1 MPSATVSPT
10 EGFRSV
16 TDALLEIHTA
26 VLGGMTRGPKHF
38 ARRVEIEAEDFP
50 NADLTEDTFRGRLAD
65 ASDPL
70 TALWE
75 RKLTAWDFEERAP
88 WSTAAARTDE
98 RRSQTYDLLGFDEQL
113 RKALN
118 EAALVSKAPGHVT
131 ITADFTP
138 WYTKER
144 AEARA
149 FYWPA
154 YENRLR
160 AKGWSSDAIAGL
172 DEASRAVVERLTD
185 PEQEARRQARGLV
198 VGYVQSGKTANFT
211 GVTAKAID
219 AGYRLV
225 IILGGTLNL
234 LRKQTQRRLD
244 MELIGQENILR
255 GADINDLGSLVGIDY
270 VGDDEEWPEFVSHG
284 GRPSTRNAFDI
295 ERLTT
300 RDRDYQS
307 LLQGIRGIEF
317 EKRERSL
324 PLFDPRNLHHADARV
339 MVVKKNKSVLDKLI
353 KDLKQIQGLLGEL
366 PALIIDDESDQAS
379 VNTTNPT
386 KWESDRPK
394 RTAINS
400 RIGQL
405 LSLLPRAQY
414 VGYTATPFANVF
426 IDPSDSEDIFPR
438 DFLISLPRPDGYMG
452 VHDFHDLD
460 SPVPPE
466 ERTYANSRA
475 MSHVRGIYS
484 PDEIDDKSMQEAMD
498 AYVLTGAMKLY
509 RADRGVSERPY
520 RHHTMLVHESVRKD
534 DHAELAQRLN
544 SMWHQAGYSTSSSAH
559 TRLADLFQ
567 RDIKPVSQA
576 RAADL
581 PIPHSYDELRPYIS
595 RTCSRIRKGGNPVV
609 IVNGD
614 SDKYFDQLDLDF
626 DRQPHVWKILVGGT
640 KLSRGFTVEGLTVTY
655 YRRTTQ
661 QADTLMQMGRWFGF
675 RPGYQDLVR
684 LYISRAEKLT
694 KVSKSTVDLYEAF
707 EAICLDEESF
717 RDQLAQYAELVDGKP
732 LVTPRDIP
740 PLVSQHLPWLKPSS
754 RTKMYNAQVQEIAG
768 PGQII
773 EPTAHPLA
781 AEDLSHNTQL
791 WLPLLDRLSGTP
803 ETFTSHDEHYGK
815 DYHLTALTGSVSHTE
830 LMNVLENLRWWNKA
844 PFLPHLRFL
853 REIAKNPHLIDDW
866 LLITPHYATGR
877 GESASILGSVP
888 LALSQRQR
896 RRVQIFGY
904 ISDRK
909 HRATARRI
917 ARAIPPTPDPV
928 TERFSRDRR
937 GAILLYPVIEEAPS
951 AVVRDGKVDPSKV
964 AMVFSL
970 VAPASTAAAG
980 RPPISFSASIRAA
993 PSPSWLTATTEL
1005 ADGGAR
1011 LCPATQPISWW
1022 PIS

>member
-1 MPSATVSPT
+1 
-10 EGFRSV
+10 
-16 TDALLEIHTA
+16 
-26 VLGGMTRGPKHF
+26 MTRGPKPF
-38 ARRVEIEAEDFP
+38 AKRAEIEADDFP
-50 NADLTEDTFRGRLAD
+50 DVDLAENTFRERLAD
-65 ASDPL
+65 ESDAL
-70 TALWE
+70 TVLWE
-75 RKLTAWDFEERAP
+75 RKLTTWDFEEQAA
-88 WSTAAARTDE
+88 WSTAPARTDG
-98 RRSQTYDLLGFDEQL
+98 RRSDAYDLLGFGDRL
-113 RKALN
+113 RKALDVTVR
-118 EAALVSKAPGHVT
+118 VSKLPRHTT
-131 ITADFTP
+131 ITATFTP

-154 YENRLR
+154 YEERLR
-160 AKGWSSDAIAGL
+160 TKGWSSEAIAGL

-185 PEQEARRQARGLV
+185 PEQEARRQAKGLV

-255 GADINDLGSLVGIDY
+255 GADPTDLDSLVGIDY

-284 GRPSTRNAFDI
+284 GRPSARHACDI

-317 EKRERSL
+317 DKRDRGV
-324 PLFDPRNLHHADARV
+324 PLYDPRNLHHADARV

-353 KDLKQIQGLLGEL
+353 KDLKQIQGLLGEI
-366 PALIIDDESDQAS
+366 PALIVDDESDQAS
-379 VNTTNPT
+379 VNTIDPK

-405 LSLLPRAQY
+405 LTLLPRAQY

-426 IDPSDSEDIFPR
+426 IDPSDSEDIFPK
-438 DFLISLPRPDGYMG
+438 DFLISLPRPHGYMG
-452 VHDFHDLD
+452 VQDFHDLD
-460 SPVPPE
+460 SPIPPE
-466 ERTYANSRA
+466 DRTYANSRA
-475 MSHVRGIYS
+475 MSHVRGIWS

-498 AYVLTGAMKLY
+498 AFVLTGAIKLY
-509 RADRGVSERPY
+509 RADRGVSEGPF

-534 DHAELAQRLN
+534 DHAELALRLN
-544 SMWHQAGYSTSSSAH
+544 TMWHQAGYATGPSGHVRLST
-559 TRLADLFQ
+559 LFD
-567 RDIKPVSQA
+567 RDIHPVSQA

-581 PIPHSYDELRPYIS
+581 PLPSSYEELKPYVS
-595 RTCSRIRKGGNPVV
+595 RACGRIRKGGTPVV

-640 KLSRGFTVEGLTVTY
+640 KLSRGFTVEGLTITY

-694 KVSKSTVDLYEAF
+694 KASKSTVDLYEAF
-707 EAICLDEESF
+707 EAICLDEENF
-717 RDQLAQYAELVDGKP
+717 RGQLAQYAELVDGQP

-740 PLVSQHLPWLKPSS
+740 PLVSQQLPWLKPSS
-754 RTKMYNAQVQEIAG
+754 RTKMFNAQVEEMAI

-781 AEDLSHNTQL
+781 AEDLRHNTEL
-791 WLPLLDRLSGTP
+791 WRLLLDRLSPTP
-803 ETFTSHDEHYGK
+803 ETFTYHDEKFAK

-830 LMNVLENLRWWNKA
+830 LMEVLENLRWWNA
-844 PFLPHLRFL
+844 VPFLPHLRFL
-853 REIAKNPHLIDDW
+853 RELAKNPHLIDDW
-866 LLITPHYATGR
+866 LLITPHYATQR
-877 GESASILGSVP
+877 GDSASILGSEP

-917 ARAIPPTPDPV
+917 ARAIPETTDPV

-937 GAILLYPVIEEAPS
+937 GAILLYPVIEEPPS
-951 AVVRDGKVDPSKV
+951 AVVRHGEADPSKV

-970 VAPASTAAAG
+970 VAPASSAAAG
-980 RPPISFSASIRAA
+980 RPPISFSAIDKSRSDALIVD
-993 PSPSWLTATTEL
+993 TA
-1005 ADGGAR
+1005 D
-1011 LCPATQPISWW
+1011 
-1022 PIS
+1022 